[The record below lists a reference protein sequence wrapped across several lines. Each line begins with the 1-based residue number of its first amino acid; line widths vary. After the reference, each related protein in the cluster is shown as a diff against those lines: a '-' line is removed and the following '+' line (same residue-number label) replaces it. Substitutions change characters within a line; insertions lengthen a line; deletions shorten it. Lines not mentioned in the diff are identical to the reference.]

1 MVFVTP
7 PALAARERLPFSL
20 KCCILYVMIK
30 VLVADSTEDGRTVLE
45 HILRDGGYESVFVQ
59 SSEEII
65 NSVYVEHPDI
75 IIFDLKFSGPSGL
88 EILQKLKSAPS
99 TRDIPVM
106 FIAPKNARAS
116 IKKGYGLGAYDYITR
131 PYFSEEVIARIR
143 NITYVLEKMKE
154 LEALLV
160 RDYLT
165 GLYNRKF
172 FMERL
177 QEEFAWS
184 VIYKEPF
191 SLMMFDID
199 HFKKT
204 NDTYGH
210 ACGDEILRQVAN
222 VLISVL
228 RPQDIVARY
237 GGEEFIALLANTDT
251 AYAAILGENLRA
263 AVNEGDFSC
272 SKGGARLHVSISIG
286 ISTFDGNMDISHDN
300 FIGQADKALY
310 EAKRTG
316 RNKVVIYSEGL
327 D

>member
-1 MVFVTP
+1 
-7 PALAARERLPFSL
+7 
-20 KCCILYVMIK
+20 MIK
-30 VLVADSTEDGRTVLE
+30 VLVADSTEDGRNVLE
-45 HILRDGGYESVFVQ
+45 KILTDSGYECVF
-59 SSEEII
+59 SENSEEII
-65 NSVYVEHPDI
+65 DRVYIEHPDI
-75 IIFDLKFSGPSGL
+75 IIFDLKSSDPSGL

-106 FIAPKNARAS
+106 LVAPKNARAK
-116 IKKGYGLGAYDYITR
+116 IKKGYGLGAYDYIAR
-131 PYFSEEVIARIR
+131 PYFSEEVLARIR

-177 QEEFAWS
+177 HEEFAWS

-199 HFKKT
+199 HFKKI

-210 ACGDEILRQVAN
+210 SCGDEILRQIAN
-222 VLISVL
+222 VLVSVL
-228 RPQDIVARY
+228 RPQDVVARY
-237 GGEEFIALLANTDT
+237 GGEEFIALLANADM
-251 AYAAILGENLRA
+251 AYAAILGEKLRA
-263 AVNEGDFSC
+263 AVSEGVFSC
-272 SKGGARLHVSISIG
+272 SKGGAKLHVSISIG
-286 ISTFDGNMDISHDN
+286 ISTFDGTMDISHDN

-310 EAKRTG
+310 EAKKTG
-316 RNKVVIYSEGL
+316 RNKVVLYDEVL